1 MERTISVT
9 DRLDTVYNQDSDEG
23 DLENPPKLSNFGS
36 ELISDSLERRKSGT
50 LYHSFGSNTDNVS
63 EQNDTKSSHPYTNP
77 HPITRSVSSPLFYEE
92 PSQSTMFAQSKI
104 QHQPSMTTYNL
115 QQSPKE
121 MSENSNTFMKMKS
134 KQNSMKQELTM
145 KYNERRT
152 RRFLHATN
160 RTTRLGPAQRNCT
173 QTNNIED
180 DLKTTSSNS
189 APQNETNHYFDS
201 NDAYMDFQ
209 LMKTDS
215 VTETNSRNIDNT
227 KLESP
232 IERDYSDIDIKAC
245 NPIQYMKMHN
255 LPATELSKI
264 SKAYFEKQ
272 KEENRILALKN
283 LQSRDLSM
291 GGKPHSTVAN
301 DYLQNRADTKDVSH
315 VSDTSS
321 KRKPTL
327 RERFISVYGAVHS
340 PPPSSTSKFSDLH
353 RETGQENIPNH
364 SDYDLRVNNREA
376 LGNID
381 INSNKENI
389 SEIKKQKTVDSI
401 NDVVPQKRKY
411 KKVEI
416 VEPPSSG
423 FSQARKN
430 MITVNGSEYERIEL
444 LGRGGSSNVYKVRA
458 SKNKVFALKKVSF
471 DEFDDSSVEG
481 FKGEIELLKKL
492 QNQQRVVQL
501 FDYEMGRGVLYLLME
516 CGDYDLSQVLHQRMN
531 SPLDMEFIR
540 YHAREMVTCV
550 KVVHDAGIVH
560 SDLKPAN
567 FVFVKGILKI
577 IDFGIANAVP
587 DHTVNI
593 YRDMQI
599 GTPNYMAPEALIA
612 HNYTNDNENHP
623 NKSNKWKV
631 GKPADIWSCGCII
644 YQMIYGR
651 PPYGKYQGQDRLLAI
666 MDPKVKID
674 YKVTT
679 NNDDIV
685 PNLALELM
693 QYCLM
698 RNPDERWT
706 ANDILESP
714 FLNPLMV
721 SHEFVRNLITTAVD
735 YGSREG
741 NVSPDKIENLA
752 NNVLARLADF
762 RMH

>member
-1 MERTISVT
+1 MERTFSVT
-9 DRLDTVYNQDSDEG
+9 DRIDNTDSDDG

-36 ELISDSLERRKSGT
+36 ELISDKRKSST
-50 LYHSFGSNTDNVS
+50 LHGITTGDHTFDS
-63 EQNDTKSSHPYTNP
+63 NDTKSTHPYLSHTGR
-77 HPITRSVSSPLFYEE
+77 ITRRVSSPLFNEDQ
-92 PSQSTMFAQSKI
+92 SQSTMFAQSKI
-104 QHQPSMTTYNL
+104 HAQPSMTTYNIHN
-115 QQSPKE
+115 SPKDV
-121 MSENSNTFMKMKS
+121 SENSHTFMKLKS
-134 KQNSMKQELTM
+134 KQNSIKQELTT

-173 QTNNIED
+173 QI
-180 DLKTTSSNS
+180 SNVEEPS
-189 APQNETNHYFDS
+189 LSGENTENRNQTDNSFDS
-201 NDAYMDFQ
+201 NDAFLDFRQ
-209 LMKTDS
+209 INTDPI
-215 VTETNSRNIDNT
+215 TETNSKAVSNEKSDV
-227 KLESP
+227 P
-232 IERDYSDIDIKAC
+232 IERDYSDIDIKEC
-245 NPIQYMKMHN
+245 NPIQYMKKHN

-272 KEENRILALKN
+272 KEENRQLAMKN
-283 LQSRDLSM
+283 LQSRDMYSSEKHNAAMDDFVSSQGTSL
-291 GGKPHSTVAN
+291 K
-301 DYLQNRADTKDVSH
+301 KDISGTPEAE
-315 VSDTSS
+315 TS
-321 KRKPTL
+321 RKPTL
-327 RERFISVYGAVHS
+327 RERFISVYGSVHS
-340 PPPSSTSKFSDLH
+340 PPPTSNSKFGDIHNDVVQNPISQN
-353 RETGQENIPNH
+353 RYE
-364 SDYDLRVNNREA
+364 YKNNQREA

-381 INSNKENI
+381 VNFNNKENI
-389 SEIKKQKTVDSI
+389 PEVKKQKVNESQK
-401 NDVVPQKRKY
+401 NKVLPQKRAY

-416 VEPPSSG
+416 IEPPNSG
-423 FSQARKN
+423 HSQPRKN
-430 MITVNGSEYERIEL
+430 IVTVNGSDYERIEL

-471 DEFDDSSVEG
+471 DEFDESSVEG

-492 QNQQRVVQL
+492 QNQPRVVQL
-501 FDYEMGRGVLYLLME
+501 FDYEMGHGVLYLLME

-612 HNYTNDNENHP
+612 HNYTNENENYSNSH

-674 YKVTT
+674 YKIKTK
-679 NNDDIV
+679 NDEEV

-693 QYCLM
+693 QFCLM
-698 RNPDERWT
+698 RNPEERWT
-706 ANDILESP
+706 AKEILESS

-721 SHEFVRNLITTAVD
+721 SQEFVRNLILTAVD

-741 NVSPDKIENLA
+741 NVSPEKIDKLA
-752 NNVLARLADF
+752 DSVLARLADF